1 MIKSLAVI
9 TSAVITKRIKIPVQS
24 ALPVLRVRREFRDL
38 KDFKVLWEHRD
49 LKDYRVHAVL

>member
-1 MIKSLAVI
+1 MSV
-9 TSAVITKRIKIPVQS
+9 VITKRIKIPVQS
-24 ALPVLRVRREFRDL
+24 ALLVLRVRREFRDL